1 MRVLLD
7 EDVPKQLLEPLRHLT
22 RGRHEVVH
30 VADTRLK
37 GRKDVPLLKEAARQ
51 GFEAVVTNDAA
62 QLDDPAETRAIKQSG
77 LHHVRYSQRHH
88 GLRGL
93 ALALGA
99 LVAELPSVLDELPAA
114 SSQRLVRIQGL
125 DPSRKRYEI
134 VDPSQEPPK
143 YWPRGRGDG
152 RRRRPS
158 PH

>member
-62 QLDDPAETRAIKQSG
+62 QLDDPTETRAIKQSG
-77 LHHVRYSQRHH
+77 SIFSAAPRTERPCARIGGFGGGAPQR
-88 GLRGL
+88 
-93 ALALGA
+93 
-99 LVAELPSVLDELPAA
+99 P
-114 SSQRLVRIQGL
+114 
-125 DPSRKRYEI
+125 
-134 VDPSQEPPK
+134 
-143 YWPRGRGDG
+143 
-152 RRRRPS
+152 
-158 PH
+158 

>member
-30 VADTRLK
+30 VADTKLRGK
-37 GRKDVPLLKEAARQ
+37 KDAPLLKEAGRQ

-62 QLDDPAETRAIKQSG
+62 QLDDPAETRAIKRSG
-77 LHHVRYSQRHH
+77 LHHIRYSQRHK

-99 LVAELPSVLDELPAA
+99 LVAELPTVLDELTTA
-114 SSQRLVRIQGL
+114 SSQRLVRIHGL
-125 DPSRKRYEI
+125 DPARKRYEI
-134 VDPSQEPPK
+134 VDPSQEAPR
-143 YWPRGRGDG
+143 YWPRNRGDARQ
-152 RRRRPS
+152 RRAS
-158 PH
+158 PP